1 MANFYTYGDM
11 PDVEEAVSGISSK
24 EIESILS
31 QYSPEAAPE
40 MAPAFSDVGALEEFL
55 PSEERISVSDEQELI
70 AAREAQLAREAAMAE
85 RAEAEART
93 AREAAAARREQER
106 IAAEQDRLAAERAA
120 EEARAAEAARVA
132 EAAKAAAPPA
142 AVSAPSPVVSSV
154 SGPLSDVVAED
165 VASAKEAPL
174 STAAPEKKPPSF
186 LDLYEAFGA
195 KPSLLPNLTTP
206 GSAGLDLEAGT
217 LYADS
222 KNKAISEHNK
232 QVEKLT
238 SMGLLNPEMKKALD
252 EGLQNR
258 LSNLEKDQ
266 ANYAQTLPQR
276 QQLSKLLSSN
286 QFSEAYKY
294 AQENNLQGLLTD
306 PSQLKNLRS
315 PFTREEA
322 KAFVNSMPESFIK
335 SAVSKEGA
343 DFDKLFKFDPKGA
356 EDRGAFVWG
365 TTGPEGFKISDTGY
379 PMLERALEMKSSEK
393 EGTGFDLLKAIAIG
407 AAVFGAGAL
416 INTLATSAGLGSAAA
431 AGAGTGAGAT
441 GAGTAA
447 GAAGAG
453 AAGAGATGAGVGAAG
468 AGAAGAAGAL
478 PTFTVTTGAG
488 LGAGTGAALT
498 AGAGAA
504 GAALGGGGGGATT
517 TAPSV
522 TEPSPLDTVVE
533 QPPVTP
539 EPEIVVTGS
548 KTAATSPLATAAPVT
563 GAATTA
569 AQEPITQKTAPE
581 QTAPEQEPTQEDLE
595 EIEVTAKRA
604 QPPDLVVSP
613 IEPFVSSEPS
623 PLDTP
628 FEEAPTQEDLEE
640 ITVTGKKPFDP
651 ALTLGTGSL
660 TEGFTEPNV
669 DPVTGEPE
677 VVVKGTKPQPL
688 DVKDVAIGAVGA
700 GALTEGF
707 REPNV
712 DPVTGEPKEPSEVKK
727 EIEKIDPT
735 AAPPPTS
742 FLDKL
747 KELLGDYATPE
758 NILKLLGG
766 LAAGASSSGT
776 VTKPTGTGVTGGLGG
791 ALPKYEIKR
800 TQLSPDIDYY
810 TYGTRPE
817 ARFFEYAQKVVEPT
831 QPPAKEPE
839 TGMATGGLTGYA
851 AGGSN
856 RSRYMAGEGSGRDDK
871 IPALLSDGE
880 YVMDAETLALLGDG
894 STKEGARRMDQFR
907 ANIRRHKGRALSR
920 GQISPDAK
928 SPDKYMGGGLT

>member
-24 EIESILS
+24 DMDSILS

-40 MAPAFSDVGALEEFL
+40 MAPAVSDVGALEEFL
-55 PSEERISVSDEQELI
+55 PAEERLSVSDEQELI

-106 IAAEQDRLAAERAA
+106 IAAEQESLAAARAA
-120 EEARAAEAARVA
+120 EEAKAAEAARVA
-132 EAAKAAAPPA
+132 EAAKAAAP
-142 AVSAPSPVVSSV
+142 SAVSSV

-165 VASAKEAPL
+165 VASAKESPL

-252 EGLQNR
+252 DGLSTR

-276 QQLSKLLSSN
+276 QQLSKLLSEN
-286 QFSEAYKY
+286 NFSEAYKY

-343 DFDKLFKFDPKGA
+343 DFDRLFKFDPKGA

-365 TTGPEGFKISDTGY
+365 TTGPEGFQVSETGY

-447 GAAGAG
+447 GT
-453 AAGAGATGAGVGAAG
+453 AGAGATGAGVGAAG
-468 AGAAGAAGAL
+468 AGAG
-478 PTFTVTTGAG
+478 
-488 LGAGTGAALT
+488 
-498 AGAGAA
+498 AGAGA
-504 GAALGGGGGGATT
+504 
-517 TAPSV
+517 
-522 TEPSPLDTVVE
+522 
-533 QPPVTP
+533 
-539 EPEIVVTGS
+539 
-548 KTAATSPLATAAPVT
+548 T
-563 GAATTA
+563 GAL
-569 AQEPITQKTAPE
+569 
-581 QTAPEQEPTQEDLE
+581 QT
-595 EIEVTAKRA
+595 
-604 QPPDLVVSP
+604 
-613 IEPFVSSEPS
+613 
-623 PLDTP
+623 
-628 FEEAPTQEDLEE
+628 
-640 ITVTGKKPFDP
+640 
-651 ALTLGTGSL
+651 
-660 TEGFTEPNV
+660 
-669 DPVTGEPE
+669 
-677 VVVKGTKPQPL
+677 
-688 DVKDVAIGAVGA
+688 
-700 GALTEGF
+700 
-707 REPNV
+707 
-712 DPVTGEPKEPSEVKK
+712 
-727 EIEKIDPT
+727 
-735 AAPPPTS
+735 
-742 FLDKL
+742 
-747 KELLGDYATPE
+747 
-758 NILKLLGG
+758 
-766 LAAGASSSGT
+766 
-776 VTKPTGTGVTGGLGG
+776 
-791 ALPKYEIKR
+791 
-800 TQLSPDIDYY
+800 
-810 TYGTRPE
+810 
-817 ARFFEYAQKVVEPT
+817 
-831 QPPAKEPE
+831 
-839 TGMATGGLTGYA
+839 
-851 AGGSN
+851 
-856 RSRYMAGEGSGRDDK
+856 
-871 IPALLSDGE
+871 
-880 YVMDAETLALLGDG
+880 
-894 STKEGARRMDQFR
+894 
-907 ANIRRHKGRALSR
+907 
-920 GQISPDAK
+920 
-928 SPDKYMGGGLT
+928 

>member
-24 EIESILS
+24 EMESILS

-40 MAPAFSDVGALEEFL
+40 MAPAFSDVGA
-55 PSEERISVSDEQELI
+55 EQELI

-106 IAAEQDRLAAERAA
+106 IAAEQERLAAERAA
-120 EEARAAEAARVA
+120 EEARAAEAA
-132 EAAKAAAPPA
+132 KAAAPVA
-142 AVSAPSPVVSSV
+142 APKPVVAAPSALTV
-154 SGPLSDVVAED
+154 SGPLSDAVVED
-165 VASAKEAPL
+165 VATAKESPL

-195 KPSLLPNLTTP
+195 KPSLLPNLTDP

-238 SMGLLNPEMKKALD
+238 SMGLLNPEMKSALD

-276 QQLSKLLSSN
+276 QQLSKLLSNN

-343 DFDKLFKFDPKGA
+343 DFDRLFKFDPKGA

-365 TTGPEGFKISDTGY
+365 TTGPEGFKISETGY
-379 PMLERALEMKSSEK
+379 PMLERALELKSSEK

-468 AGAAGAAGAL
+468 AGAGAGATGAL
-478 PTFTVTTGAG
+478 QTFTVTTGAG
-488 LGAGTGAALT
+488 AGAGTGAALT

-563 GAATTA
+563 GAATTV
-569 AQEPITQKTAPE
+569 AQEPITQKAAPE

-628 FEEAPTQEDLEE
+628 FEEAPTVDDLQQIDVEASKTEPSIVTTPVDVPTKTKVDLPEKAPEFEAPLSEEDLEE
-640 ITVTGKKPFDP
+640 ITVTAKKP
-651 ALTLGTGSL
+651 
-660 TEGFTEPNV
+660 V
-669 DPVTGEPE
+669 DVIAPPVNIPLE
-677 VVVKGTKPQPL
+677 TK
-688 DVKDVAIGAVGA
+688 
-700 GALTEGF
+700 
-707 REPNV
+707 V
-712 DPVTGEPKEPSEVKK
+712 DLPKEPT
-727 EIEKIDPT
+727 KINEPEPT
-735 AAPPPTS
+735 

-747 KELLGDYATPE
+747 KALLGDYATPE

-851 AGGSN
+851 DGGSN

-907 ANIRRHKGRALSR
+907 ANIRKHKGRALSR
-920 GQISPDAK
+920 GQISPNAK

>member
-24 EIESILS
+24 DMDSILS

-40 MAPAFSDVGALEEFL
+40 MAPAVSDVGALEEFL
-55 PSEERISVSDEQELI
+55 PAEERLSVSDEQELI
-70 AAREAQLAREAAMAE
+70 
-85 RAEAEART
+85 
-93 AREAAAARREQER
+93 
-106 IAAEQDRLAAERAA
+106 
-120 EEARAAEAARVA
+120 AEAARVA

-142 AVSAPSPVVSSV
+142 AVSATPPAVSSV

-165 VASAKEAPL
+165 VASAKESPL
-174 STAAPEKKPPSF
+174 STVAPEKKPPSF

-252 EGLQNR
+252 DGLSTR

-276 QQLSKLLSSN
+276 QQLSKLLSEN
-286 QFSEAYKY
+286 NFSEAYKY

-343 DFDKLFKFDPKGA
+343 DFDRLFKFDPKGA

-365 TTGPEGFKISDTGY
+365 TTGPEGFQTSDTGY

-563 GAATTA
+563 GAATTV

-581 QTAPEQEPTQEDLE
+581 QTAPEQDLTQEDLE
-595 EIEVTAKRA
+595 EIEVTAKKA
-604 QPPDLVVSP
+604 QPLDLAVPP
-613 IEPFVSSEPS
+613 IEPFVSPEPS

-628 FEEAPTQEDLEE
+628 FEEAPTVDDLQQIEVEASKTEPSIVTTPVDVPTKTKVDLPEKAPEFEAPLSEEDLEE
-640 ITVTGKKPFDP
+640 IKVTAKK
-651 ALTLGTGSL
+651 
-660 TEGFTEPNV
+660 EP
-669 DPVTGEPE
+669 
-677 VVVKGTKPQPL
+677 PL
-688 DVKDVAIGAVGA
+688 DLVVPPVDIPLK
-700 GALTEGF
+700 TE
-707 REPNV
+707 V
-712 DPVTGEPKEPSEVKK
+712 DLPKEPT
-727 EIEKIDPT
+727 KINQPEPEPT
-735 AAPPPTS
+735 

-747 KELLGDYATPE
+747 KDLLGDYATPE
-758 NILKLLGG
+758 NILKLLGALG
-766 LAAGASSSGT
+766 AGASSSGT
-776 VTKPTGTGVTGGLGG
+776 TTKTTGTGVTGGLGG

-817 ARFFEYAQKVVEPT
+817 ARFFEYAQKAVEPT

-907 ANIRRHKGRALSR
+907 ANIRKHKGRALSR

>member
-24 EIESILS
+24 EMESILS

-40 MAPAFSDVGALEEFL
+40 MAPAVSDVGALEEL
-55 PSEERISVSDEQELI
+55 SPAEQGISGSDEQELI
-70 AAREAQLAREAAMAE
+70 AAREAQLAREAAIAE

-106 IAAEQDRLAAERAA
+106 IAAEQESLAAARAA
-120 EEARAAEAARVA
+120 EEAKAA
-132 EAAKAAAPPA
+132 EAAKAAAP
-142 AVSAPSPVVSSV
+142 SAVSSV

-165 VASAKEAPL
+165 VASAKESPL

-252 EGLQNR
+252 DGLSTR

-276 QQLSKLLSSN
+276 QQLSKLLSEN
-286 QFSEAYKY
+286 NFSEAYKY

-343 DFDKLFKFDPKGA
+343 DFDRLFKFDPKGA

-365 TTGPEGFKISDTGY
+365 TTGPEGFQVSETGY

-563 GAATTA
+563 GAATTV
-569 AQEPITQKTAPE
+569 AQDPITQKTAPE
-581 QTAPEQEPTQEDLE
+581 QTAPEQE
-595 EIEVTAKRA
+595 
-604 QPPDLVVSP
+604 
-613 IEPFVSSEPS
+613 
-623 PLDTP
+623 
-628 FEEAPTQEDLEE
+628 PTQEDLEE

-712 DPVTGEPKEPSEVKK
+712 DPVTGEPKKPSEVKE
-727 EIEKIDPT
+727 EIEKMDPT
-735 AAPPPTS
+735 AAPPPS

-747 KELLGDYATPE
+747 KDLLGDYATPE
-758 NILKLLGG
+758 NILKLLGALG
-766 LAAGASSSGT
+766 AGASSSGT
-776 VTKPTGTGVTGGLGG
+776 TTKTTGTGVTGGLGG

-851 AGGSN
+851 DGGSN

-907 ANIRRHKGRALSR
+907 ANIRKHKGRALSR
-920 GQISPDAK
+920 GQISPNAK

>member
-24 EIESILS
+24 DMESILS

-55 PSEERISVSDEQELI
+55 PAEERISVSDEQELI

-343 DFDKLFKFDPKGA
+343 DFDRLFKFDPKGA

-563 GAATTA
+563 GAATTV

-628 FEEAPTQEDLEE
+628 FEEAPTVDDLQQIDVEASKAEPSIVTPPVNVPTQTKVDLPEKAPEFEAPLSDEDLEE
-640 ITVTGKKPFDP
+640 ITVTGKKP
-651 ALTLGTGSL
+651 
-660 TEGFTEPNV
+660 V
-669 DPVTGEPE
+669 DVIVPPVNIPLE
-677 VVVKGTKPQPL
+677 TK
-688 DVKDVAIGAVGA
+688 
-700 GALTEGF
+700 
-707 REPNV
+707 V
-712 DPVTGEPKEPSEVKK
+712 DLPKEPT
-727 EIEKIDPT
+727 KINEPEPT
-735 AAPPPTS
+735 
-742 FLDKL
+742 FLDRL
-747 KELLGDYATPE
+747 KDLLGDYATPE

-920 GQISPDAK
+920 GQISPNAK

>member
-24 EIESILS
+24 DMESILS

-40 MAPAFSDVGALEEFL
+40 MAPAVSDVGALEEFL
-55 PSEERISVSDEQELI
+55 PAEERLSVSDEQELI
-70 AAREAQLAREAAMAE
+70 
-85 RAEAEART
+85 
-93 AREAAAARREQER
+93 
-106 IAAEQDRLAAERAA
+106 
-120 EEARAAEAARVA
+120 AEAARVA

-142 AVSAPSPVVSSV
+142 AVSATPPAVSSV

-165 VASAKEAPL
+165 VASAKESPL
-174 STAAPEKKPPSF
+174 STVAPEKKPPSF

-252 EGLQNR
+252 DGLSTR

-276 QQLSKLLSSN
+276 QQLSKLLSEN
-286 QFSEAYKY
+286 NFSEAYKY

-343 DFDKLFKFDPKGA
+343 DFDRLFKFDPKGA

-365 TTGPEGFKISDTGY
+365 TTGPEGFQTSDTGY

-563 GAATTA
+563 GAATTV

-581 QTAPEQEPTQEDLE
+581 QTAPEQDLTQEDLE
-595 EIEVTAKRA
+595 EIEVTAKKA
-604 QPPDLVVSP
+604 QPLDLAVPP
-613 IEPFVSSEPS
+613 IEPFVSPEPS

-628 FEEAPTQEDLEE
+628 FEEAPTVDDLQQIEVEASKTEPSIVTTPVDVPTKTKVDLPEKAPEFEAPLSEEDLEE
-640 ITVTGKKPFDP
+640 IKVTAKK
-651 ALTLGTGSL
+651 
-660 TEGFTEPNV
+660 EP
-669 DPVTGEPE
+669 
-677 VVVKGTKPQPL
+677 PL
-688 DVKDVAIGAVGA
+688 DLVVPPVDIPLK
-700 GALTEGF
+700 TE
-707 REPNV
+707 V
-712 DPVTGEPKEPSEVKK
+712 DLPKEPT
-727 EIEKIDPT
+727 KINQPEPEPT
-735 AAPPPTS
+735 

-747 KELLGDYATPE
+747 KDLLGDYATPE
-758 NILKLLGG
+758 NILKLLGALG
-766 LAAGASSSGT
+766 AGASSSGT
-776 VTKPTGTGVTGGLGG
+776 TTKTTGTGVTGGLGG

-907 ANIRRHKGRALSR
+907 ANIRKHKGRALSR

>member
-24 EIESILS
+24 DMESILS

-40 MAPAFSDVGALEEFL
+40 MAPAVSDVGALEEFL
-55 PSEERISVSDEQELI
+55 PAEERLSVSDEQELI
-70 AAREAQLAREAAMAE
+70 AAREAQLAREAAIAE

-132 EAAKAAAPPA
+132 EAAKAAAPSA
-142 AVSAPSPVVSSV
+142 AVSATPPAVSSV

-165 VASAKEAPL
+165 VASAKESPL
-174 STAAPEKKPPSF
+174 STVAPEKKPPSF

-238 SMGLLNPEMKKALD
+238 SIGLLNPEMKKALD
-252 EGLQNR
+252 DGLSTR

-276 QQLSKLLSSN
+276 QQLSKLLSEN
-286 QFSEAYKY
+286 NFSEAYKY

-343 DFDKLFKFDPKGA
+343 DFDRLFKFDPKGA

-365 TTGPEGFKISDTGY
+365 TTGPEGFQTSDTGY

-447 GAAGAG
+447 GT
-453 AAGAGATGAGVGAAG
+453 AGAGATGAGVGAAGAG

-548 KTAATSPLATAAPVT
+548 KTAATSPLTTAAPVT
-563 GAATTA
+563 GAATTV
-569 AQEPITQKTAPE
+569 AQDPITQKTAPE

-595 EIEVTAKRA
+595 EIEVTTKRT
-604 QPPDLVVSP
+604 PPLDLAVPP
-613 IEPFVSSEPS
+613 IEPFVSPEPS

-628 FEEAPTQEDLEE
+628 FEEAPLSEEDLEE
-640 ITVTGKKPFDP
+640 ITVTGEKPFDP

-712 DPVTGEPKEPSEVKK
+712 DPVTGEPKKPSEVKE
-727 EIEKIDPT
+727 EIEKMDPT
-735 AAPPPTS
+735 AAPPPS

-747 KELLGDYATPE
+747 KDLLGDYATPE
-758 NILKLLGG
+758 NILKLLGALG
-766 LAAGASSSGT
+766 AGASSSGT
-776 VTKPTGTGVTGGLGG
+776 TTKTTGTGVTGGLGG

-907 ANIRRHKGRALSR
+907 ANIRKHKGRALSR
-920 GQISPDAK
+920 GQISPNAK

>member
-24 EIESILS
+24 DMDSILS

-40 MAPAFSDVGALEEFL
+40 MAPAVSDVGALEEFL
-55 PSEERISVSDEQELI
+55 PAEERLSVSDEQELI
-70 AAREAQLAREAAMAE
+70 
-85 RAEAEART
+85 
-93 AREAAAARREQER
+93 
-106 IAAEQDRLAAERAA
+106 
-120 EEARAAEAARVA
+120 AEAARVA

-142 AVSAPSPVVSSV
+142 AVSATPPAVSSV

-165 VASAKEAPL
+165 VASAKESPL
-174 STAAPEKKPPSF
+174 STVAPEKKPPSF

-252 EGLQNR
+252 DGLSTR

-276 QQLSKLLSSN
+276 QQLSKLLSEN
-286 QFSEAYKY
+286 NFSEAYKY

-343 DFDKLFKFDPKGA
+343 DFDRLFKFDPKGA

-365 TTGPEGFKISDTGY
+365 TTGPEGFQTSDTGY

-563 GAATTA
+563 GAATTV

-581 QTAPEQEPTQEDLE
+581 QTAPEQDLTQEDLE
-595 EIEVTAKRA
+595 EIEVTAKKA
-604 QPPDLVVSP
+604 QPLDLAVPP
-613 IEPFVSSEPS
+613 IEPFVSPEPS

-628 FEEAPTQEDLEE
+628 FEEAPTVDDLQQIEVEASKTEPSIVTTPVDVPTKTKVDLPEKAPEFEAPLSEEDLEE
-640 ITVTGKKPFDP
+640 IKVTAKK
-651 ALTLGTGSL
+651 
-660 TEGFTEPNV
+660 EP
-669 DPVTGEPE
+669 
-677 VVVKGTKPQPL
+677 PL
-688 DVKDVAIGAVGA
+688 DLVVPPVDIPLK
-700 GALTEGF
+700 TE
-707 REPNV
+707 V
-712 DPVTGEPKEPSEVKK
+712 DLPKEPT
-727 EIEKIDPT
+727 KINQPEPEPT
-735 AAPPPTS
+735 

-747 KELLGDYATPE
+747 KDLLGDYATPE
-758 NILKLLGG
+758 NILKLLGALG
-766 LAAGASSSGT
+766 AGASSSGT
-776 VTKPTGTGVTGGLGG
+776 TTKTTGTGVTGGLGG

-907 ANIRRHKGRALSR
+907 ANIRKHKGRALSR

>member
-1 MANFYTYGDM
+1 
-11 PDVEEAVSGISSK
+11 
-24 EIESILS
+24 
-31 QYSPEAAPE
+31 
-40 MAPAFSDVGALEEFL
+40 
-55 PSEERISVSDEQELI
+55 
-70 AAREAQLAREAAMAE
+70 
-85 RAEAEART
+85 
-93 AREAAAARREQER
+93 
-106 IAAEQDRLAAERAA
+106 
-120 EEARAAEAARVA
+120 
-132 EAAKAAAPPA
+132 
-142 AVSAPSPVVSSV
+142 
-154 SGPLSDVVAED
+154 LSDVVAED
-165 VASAKEAPL
+165 VASAKESPL

-252 EGLQNR
+252 DGLSTR

-276 QQLSKLLSSN
+276 QQLSKLLSEN
-286 QFSEAYKY
+286 NFSEAYKY

-335 SAVSKEGA
+335 SSVSKEGA
-343 DFDKLFKFDPKGA
+343 DFDRLFKFDPKGA

-365 TTGPEGFKISDTGY
+365 TTGPEGFQVSETGY

-453 AAGAGATGAGVGAAG
+453 ATGAGVGAAG
-468 AGAAGAAGAL
+468 AGAGAGAGATGAL
-478 PTFTVTTGAG
+478 QTFTVTTGAG
-488 LGAGTGAALT
+488 AGAGTGAALT

-522 TEPSPLDTVVE
+522 TEPSPLDAAVE

-563 GAATTA
+563 GAATTV
-569 AQEPITQKTAPE
+569 AQDPITQKTAPE

-595 EIEVTAKRA
+595 EI
-604 QPPDLVVSP
+604 
-613 IEPFVSSEPS
+613 
-623 PLDTP
+623 
-628 FEEAPTQEDLEE
+628 
-640 ITVTGKKPFDP
+640 TVTGEKPFDP

-669 DPVTGEPE
+669 DPVTGESE

-712 DPVTGEPKEPSEVKK
+712 DPVTGEPKKPSEVKE
-727 EIEKIDPT
+727 EIEKMDPT
-735 AAPPPTS
+735 AAPPPS

-747 KELLGDYATPE
+747 KDLLGDYATPE
-758 NILKLLGG
+758 NILKLLGALG
-766 LAAGASSSGT
+766 AGASSSGT
-776 VTKPTGTGVTGGLGG
+776 TTKATGTGVTGGLGG

-851 AGGSN
+851 DGGSN

-907 ANIRRHKGRALSR
+907 ANIRKHKGRALSR
-920 GQISPDAK
+920 GQISPNAK